1 VALPPT
7 GFLSKTRETM
17 FTVISRKTPAR
28 DISQIE
34 VFAPRI
40 ASALLPGQYV
50 NVKPTTGSRYVS
62 LPVMKVNHQAGTIG
76 LLVQAVDEATSLM
89 VYNPEIFIFEDMTG
103 PHGRPSLLT
112 ECNDSELV
120 KAKFLFIAGGLG
132 VASALMQIEW
142 LNKIGGSADVLL
154 VAPSKSLLLFR
165 DQFEKICRNVFL
177 ATDDGSVGFHGS
189 VTQLLGLL
197 PRDQV
202 KGYDLITT
210 FGPLKMMKQVADF
223 ALNHGIPATAG
234 FVELLSV
241 SGLSGFRLDVGS
253 ESLDAATQGPEFD
266 ARQVDFQ
273 HAISRSSISVT
284 SGKDAEDAVKVR
296 DISGKS
302 LGEPLSKQA

>member
-1 VALPPT
+1 
-7 GFLSKTRETM
+7 M
-17 FTVISRKTPAR
+17 FTVISRKSPAK
-28 DISQIE
+28 DISLIE

-40 ASALLPGQYV
+40 ASALLPGQFV
-50 NVKPTTGSRYVS
+50 TVKPTAGSRSVA
-62 LPVMKVNHQAGTIG
+62 LPVIKVNHQAGTIG

-103 PHGRPSLLT
+103 PHGRPSLLN

-132 VASALMQIEW
+132 VATALMQIEW

-154 VAPSKSLLLFR
+154 VAPSKSFLLFR
-165 DQFEKICRNVFL
+165 DQFEKICRNVYL

-197 PRDQV
+197 SRDQV

-241 SGLSGFRLDVGS
+241 LGLSGFRLDVGS
-253 ESLDAATQGPEFD
+253 ESLDVAQEGPEFD

>member
-1 VALPPT
+1 
-7 GFLSKTRETM
+7 M
-17 FTVISRKTPAR
+17 FTVVSRISPAK
-28 DISQIE
+28 DISLIE

-40 ASALLPGQYV
+40 ASALLPGQFV
-50 NVKPTTGSRYVS
+50 NVKPTAGSRYVS
-62 LPVMKVNHQAGTIG
+62 LPVMKINHHTGTIV
-76 LLVQAVDEATSLM
+76 LLVQLVDDATTLL
-89 VYNPEIFIFEDMTG
+89 VNHPEVFILENMTG
-103 PHGRPSLLT
+103 PHGRPSLLN

-142 LNKIGGSADVLL
+142 LNKIGGSSDVLL
-154 VAPSKSLLLFR
+154 TAPSKSSLLFR

-197 PRDQV
+197 PYDQV

-234 FVELLSV
+234 FVELLSAT
-241 SGLSGFRLDVGS
+241 GLSGFRLDVGG
-253 ESLDAATQGPEFD
+253 ESLDVALYGPEFD

-273 HAISRSSISVT
+273 HAISRSSISVA
-284 SGKDAEDAVKVR
+284 SGKDSGDTVKVR

-302 LGEPLSKQA
+302 LGEPVSKQA